1 MKPNRRFIAF
11 FLLLLNLYAFGQNP
25 NTPNLAATA
34 PTPHELGLRSGPMLG
49 YSELTEVALW
59 VQTTRVARVQFR
71 FWIEGQP
78 NTSRLSTP
86 IATAPES
93 DHIAHV
99 VLSYLKAGQR
109 YGYELYI
116 DGKLV
121 PLPYRLAFQ
130 TQAHWQWRTD
140 PPAFTVAFGS
150 CAYVNEKEHDRPGE
164 PYGAD
169 FDIFPAI
176 TAKQPDVMLWLGDNV
191 YYREPDFFSE
201 DFLRHRN
208 AHARQLPEWQAL
220 LAATHHYAI
229 WDDHDYGPNDSDW
242 TYRLKRE
249 ALEIFQSYWANPA
262 YGVEGAPG
270 VFFQFTWADV
280 DFFMLDDRYY
290 RTPDNAP
297 ESPDK
302 TMFGKTQLRWLK
314 DALFASSAPFKII
327 ASGSQMLNPQPGGE
341 GFGKFKQEQ
350 AELLDWIKSTKINGV
365 LFLTGDVHRSELI
378 RLNDPNFYPLYD
390 YSNSP
395 LTSGTYSADRVA
407 ANPAR
412 VEGTLVAGKR
422 NFGMM
427 RVAGPRKERKLTLE
441 CYDKTGKLLWQ
452 HEVKANELRV
462 K

>member
-1 MKPNRRFIAF
+1 MKPKHSLMLLV
-11 FLLLLNLYAFGQNP
+11 LLLLYGAAFGQNA
-25 NTPNLAATA
+25 NTTNVAAATPN
-34 PTPHELGLRSGPMLG
+34 ELGLRSGPMLG

-59 VQTTRVARVQFR
+59 VQTTRAARVQFR
-71 FWIEGQP
+71 YWIEGQP
-78 NTSRLSTP
+78 GTSHLSAPARTTP
-86 IATAPES
+86 EG
-93 DHIAHV
+93 DHIAQV
-99 VLSYLKAGQR
+99 TLSYLKAGQR

-121 PLPYRLAFQ
+121 ALPHRLVFQ

-140 PPAFTVAFGS
+140 PPAFTVALGS

-169 FDIFPAI
+169 FDIFPSLS
-176 TAKQPDVMLWLGDNV
+176 AKQPDLMLWLGDNV
-191 YYREPDFFSE
+191 YYREPDFFSA
-201 DFLRHRN
+201 DFMRHRN
-208 AHARQLPEWQAL
+208 AHTRQLPEWQAL

-249 ALEIFQSYWANPA
+249 ALEIFKSYWANPA
-262 YGVEGAPG
+262 YGLADTPG
-270 VFFQFTWADV
+270 VFFQFMWADV

-290 RTPDNAP
+290 RTPDDGP

-302 TMFGKTQLRWLK
+302 TMFGKAQLRWLK
-314 DALFASSAPFKII
+314 DALFASHAPFKVV
-327 ASGSQMLNPQPGGE
+327 ANGSQMLNPQPGGE
-341 GFGKFKQEQ
+341 GFSKFKQEQ
-350 AELLDWIKSTKINGV
+350 AELLSWIKTSKINGV
-365 LFLTGDVHRSELI
+365 LFLSGDVHRTELI

-407 ANPAR
+407 ANPSR

-422 NFGMM
+422 NFGLL
-427 RVAGPRKERKLTLE
+427 RFEGPRKERKLTME
-441 CYDKTGKLLWQ
+441 CYDKTGKLLWK
-452 HEVKANELRV
+452 HEVKASELQV